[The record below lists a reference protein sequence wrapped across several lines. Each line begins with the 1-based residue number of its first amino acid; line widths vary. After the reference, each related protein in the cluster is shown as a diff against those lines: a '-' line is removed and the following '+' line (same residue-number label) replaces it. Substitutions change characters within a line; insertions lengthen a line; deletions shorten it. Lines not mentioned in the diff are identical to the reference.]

1 MKRQWLIS
9 IITRRKVRASNQIS
23 VIQVERGAKILLR
36 LPFLVYKN
44 LGQRISESFEEDEL
58 ENRRELQNIQEEAYS
73 SDFESDEEN
82 EKDCRPKTIKDI
94 RKSVLSFGSSKS
106 TC

>member
-1 MKRQWLIS
+1 MVDLDNNTKKSTSFESNIS
-9 IITRRKVRASNQIS
+9 DTGRTRRQNT
-23 VIQVERGAKILLR
+23 VEVT
-36 LPFLVYKN
+36 FLVYKN
-44 LGQRISESFEEDEL
+44 LGQRVSESFEEDEL